1 MGILATWWLLP
12 EQRVA
17 GRGDGRFL
25 WRTLLNET
33 DHMVLSPTGMA
44 RDESE
49 VLLKTILLAEAGR
62 GVLRHQPFPFFMI
75 LHSVGAHLTKHL
87 WHHLLYFT
95 FISH

>member
-1 MGILATWWLLP
+1 M
-12 EQRVA
+12 A

-49 VLLKTILLAEAGR
+49 VLLKTTLLAEAGR
-62 GVLRHQPFPFFMI
+62 GVLRHQPLPFFMI
-75 LHSVGAHLTKHL
+75 LHSVGAHLTNTCGITSYTSPLSPTEDSKRHYL
-87 WHHLLYFT
+87 K
-95 FISH
+95 